1 VQDFHTTIL
10 WQLVCVTL
18 SSAFGSSLTFPYVF
32 LVCGINIAILWESN
46 LCMIQVDIGG
56 HPHFPNGSK
65 QFSGHFGNLLFLA
78 GFHFRGHFEGLN
90 EVFSRSRF
98 SMIAEGMIEP
108 PK

>member
-1 VQDFHTTIL
+1 MNSKEIKTFAIDRFHKRTWDKRLGRNKEYYIEE
-10 WQLVCVTL
+10 
-18 SSAFGSSLTFPYVF
+18 FNPTFNHHQKTYIEV
-32 LVCGINIAILWESN
+32 
-46 LCMIQVDIGG
+46 IQVDIGG
-56 HPHFPNGSK
+56 HPPFPNGSK

>member
-1 VQDFHTTIL
+1 MIQIYYEITIYIYKEIIP
-10 WQLVCVTL
+10 
-18 SSAFGSSLTFPYVF
+18 SGGRFPSGPV
-32 LVCGINIAILWESN
+32 V
-46 LCMIQVDIGG
+46 IQVDIRG
-56 HPHFPNGSK
+56 HPPFPNGSK

-90 EVFSRSRF
+90 EVFLRSRF